1 MKKILSIFLVLT
13 LVFGLTACGGNT
25 DKGKDTNTQSQTETE
40 TDLTTY
46 VKGLKD
52 WTVEV
57 NSKNVDFMKD
67 VTFDEKVIKEVTA
80 DDSKVD
86 LTKEGTYELVYNI
99 LPVDKSISEVAVKK
113 TVTVKVVSVEEAQ
126 KESDAGNQVVT
137 SDNVIKKDSNGNTPA
152 PKTDTSKPSNNDNSS
167 SSKPSTGNSGSSS
180 SSKPSTGS
188 GSSSGSNSKPST
200 GGGSSSGNSGNSGSN
215 KPHQHNY
222 STVVSSTNGDCS
234 HKGKVT
240 KKCSCG
246 ATITVDG
253 NYGSHNWKDSY
264 KEVYHEAVTKPVY
277 AYCYVCNGC
286 GAQFKDENDMLYHD
300 ATACGSGYS
309 YKEWVDHEEVV
320 TPAWTESVY
329 NGKDCTI
336 CGQHSN

>member
-1 MKKILSIFLVLT
+1 MKTKRFTKFSVSLVAVVAVLALVLS
-13 LVFGLTACGGNT
+13 GCGADTAKEYNKYLKDDKPAVTVDKDKDNSADKADKDSEKET
-25 DKGKDTNTQSQTETE
+25 DKKDDKASS
-40 TDLTTY
+40 TD
-46 VKGLKD
+46 KSNDKSNK
-52 WTVEV
+52 ES
-57 NSKNVDFMKD
+57 SKS
-67 VTFDEKVIKEVTA
+67 
-80 DDSKVD
+80 DSK
-86 LTKEGTYELVYNI
+86 
-99 LPVDKSISEVAVKK
+99 
-113 TVTVKVVSVEEAQ
+113 
-126 KESDAGNQVVT
+126 
-137 SDNVIKKDSNGNTPA
+137 SDNKSN
-152 PKTDTSKPSNNDNSS
+152 SSSSSS

-188 GSSSGSNSKPST
+188 GSSSGSSSKPST
-200 GGGSSSGNSGNSGSN
+200 GNSGNSGSSSGNSGNSGSN

-277 AYCYVCNGC
+277 AYCYVCNEC
-286 GAQFKDENDMLYHD
+286 GAQFKDEQ
-300 ATACGSGYS
+300 TCGEHCIFDCGGGYS

-320 TPAWTESVY
+320 TPAWTERVY

-336 CGQHSN
+336 CGHHSS